1 MLIVLVKNNF
11 LSSVDYVN
19 IRTLLDYMEALKL
32 QPNFQITS
40 LIQKRAIQKRPLI
53 SGRRFD
59 HFILKRKGS
68 EYPPIKL
75 KNLLN
80 DIILCIYINSLVL
93 HYQVSLL
100 P

>member
-1 MLIVLVKNNF
+1 
-11 LSSVDYVN
+11 
-19 IRTLLDYMEALKL
+19 MEALKL

-40 LIQKRAIQKRPLI
+40 LIQKRAIQKRPLM

-80 DIILCIYINSLVL
+80 DIILFT
-93 HYQVSLL
+93 
-100 P
+100 